1 MWNKDEIQGKTE
13 RLKGR
18 VKQKSADV
26 LNDENL
32 RDEGIA
38 DEAAGTTQ
46 ETFGKGKRK
55 IGEAIEDLGK
65 SVKR

>member
-1 MWNKDEIQGKTE
+1 MWNKDEIKGKAE

-18 VKQKSADV
+18 VKQQSADV
-26 LNDENL
+26 MNDENL

-38 DEAAGTTQ
+38 DEAAGKVR
-46 ETFGKGKRK
+46 EGFGKGKRK
-55 IGEAIEDLGK
+55 VGEAIEDLGK

>member
-1 MWNKDEIQGKTE
+1 MWNKDEIKGKAE

-18 VKQKSADV
+18 VKQESGDV

-32 RDEGIA
+32 VDEGIA
-38 DEAAGTTQ
+38 DEAAGTVQ
-46 ETFGKGKRK
+46 ETWGKGKRK

-65 SVKR
+65 NVKR

>member
-1 MWNKDEIQGKTE
+1 MWNKDEIKGKAE

-18 VKQKSADV
+18 VKQESGDV
-26 LNDENL
+26 MNDENL

-38 DEAAGTTQ
+38 DEAAGTMR
-46 ETFGKGKRK
+46 ETFGRGKRK
-55 IGEAIEDLGK
+55 VGEAIEDLGK